1 MALIFLT
8 VKSTLPQ
15 QSNLNLKLHHFLRLI
30 SQLQLHSRSTH
41 LIPAKCRCGASWT
54 FSIWWSVMRHV
65 GRCFNYCCTTT
76 APEAKAVLS
85 LHLLRWSRK
94 ERLMVSWWSSMIFPL
109 ALHFWLLEVTDR
121 LYHNLTIGWW
131 RWYLLMD
138 QNQTFRP
145 KIGGWRG
152 WLVND
157 GDCICACV
165 RTWWGRGFAL
175 NRSDHQIITFSSLSS
190 DQPCDDQDFQWWSY
204 NSLFWPLSCLFI
216 TLPLV
221 SMFDVIWFVFSF
233 DYQCFS
239 FCGK

>member
-1 MALIFLT
+1 MPLVFLT

-15 QSNLNLKLHHFLRLI
+15 RSNLNLNLHHFLRLI

-41 LIPAKCRCGASWT
+41 LLPAKCRCGASWT

-121 LYHNLTIGWW
+121 LYHNLTQLDGRSDIFSWTRIKNLGQKL
-131 RWYLLMD
+131 RGGG
-138 QNQTFRP
+138 
-145 KIGGWRG
+145 GGW
-152 WLVND
+152 
-157 GDCICACV
+157 
-165 RTWWGRGFAL
+165 
-175 NRSDHQIITFSSLSS
+175 
-190 DQPCDDQDFQWWSY
+190 
-204 NSLFWPLSCLFI
+204 
-216 TLPLV
+216 
-221 SMFDVIWFVFSF
+221 
-233 DYQCFS
+233 
-239 FCGK
+239 